1 MVNAPPRTLTAV
13 RDNLAA
19 FAWAER
25 SCLSM
30 PDVVRQMQELHARH
44 RTHEQALAKVLAQLP
59 SHDAFAEPLLTQAL
73 KERFGLD
80 LDVRRSY
87 LFHARRAR
95 IDQSFAAA
103 SRDPLV
109 ERQKALKNATQT
121 LLDAALQNFE
131 HAETQA
137 GGMDEDT
144 QHKAALYDHPPVEG
158 LSVSRKP
165 LAIAPEQFAALCRE
179 LDLGGKYQARISAV
193 FNPPSAQDQATDAAA
208 YNLRGLIK
216 RAEQSAFSLHVHLA
230 YMRNDISERFY
241 RMLLEVADNKPVR
254 LDNQPVTCS
263 FLQLWEV
270 ELTGIVA
277 IGKARD
283 NASALE
289 PIAVYIPEDPV
300 CPLKEY
306 PSTLAFAQALR
317 HRLLQE
323 DAQALLQRCIPARE
337 AQALLARLEDHLR
350 PVVWIEAMG
359 WYDRRVDPQA
369 KLHLRERIL
378 DGGFLEQIVR
388 QKIRVIQDD
397 ALFHAV
403 PTAEQDQKSF
413 DERLRY
419 FENKVVQALNAAAFF
434 VPVLGQV
441 MLGVSAIQLGY
452 EAYEGI
458 EQWARGERDQAL
470 GYLLDVVENVAL
482 VAALAAAGASAGETP
497 ANERISVETPSF
509 IEELKPVTLP
519 SGQTRLWKPDLAPF
533 AHDMLLPGGLEPDEF
548 GLYHYQGK
556 TWLALEDKVYSVKSG
571 TGPDQYRLEHP
582 SKALAYEPSLRHN
595 GAGAW
600 QHELDQPLEW
610 QGLTLFRR
618 LGIHASVFSDETAQR
633 ILQVSDTREA
643 VLRRVLS
650 ENQRPPALLEDT
662 MRRFRLDQ
670 DIERSLP
677 DGDADSRMAVF
688 DSRYRALP
696 MSLPPDAAVITRVYP
711 GLPAPITEE
720 LMRNATVAD
729 LALLADGKVPARMAE
744 EIRVYQQQV
753 RLARAY
759 EGLFLTSVS
768 NPDTDRLILHTL
780 ARFPGWSPDVRLEV
794 RAGSPHGPLID
805 SVGPEEAMVRKVLS
819 RVAKGYEAYDG
830 EGRALHGRDTL
841 YAAVLH
847 ALPDAQRAALGFPG
861 VWDGPALEQAVCQGA
876 LLPRKAL
883 RQILQMQP
891 VRPGYRSPMRLAN
904 GRPGYPLSGHGATP
918 GFIARDTLLDLIRL
932 LELPADAPGSAEVF
946 LAVLED
952 AGLSRGQI
960 HERLLQLLGER
971 QALETDFNAWGELS
985 SALPV
990 PSPRTASRERIL
1002 EAIWRHWSNTCLPEL
1017 GQRSTPLQLEQ
1028 AYLSDFP
1035 ERLPA
1040 FWHARVEHLQLIDVS
1055 ITPAP
1060 VTLDDAPALTEFMQR
1075 FVHVQ
1080 ALEISN
1086 TGPTGSLQPLSPVMV
1101 GLIAR
1106 CLPGLRELRLINQ
1119 DIQLLSLNITLLRGL
1134 SRLERLDLSGNRIF
1148 HLTRMDLGGLRLRYL
1163 GLDRLG
1169 LDQWPTWLDN
1179 AMLDT
1184 IDEISLRDNRI
1195 AILPE
1200 RLMTS
1205 SMGTGHHTLI
1215 SLQGNTL
1222 FPDQLM
1228 RIGLNNDVPGRRFSF
1243 NVDFP
1248 PSVQARLQ
1256 ARAAE
1261 HAQLTDAIER
1271 WAVASGSA
1279 APLSEATTQAR
1290 NRIGMAILAC
1300 WRAHSEGQT
1309 YAPLRLLEIALEDF
1323 PPLPAFFYPQVRT
1336 LMLMRPTGTPE
1347 RLDAFLRNFTRLT
1360 SLSFIEHVQP
1370 MTVLPQALIELP
1382 ALEMLTLHEQGLLV
1396 DQQAMTF
1403 FGRLPR
1409 LTSLDLEGNRFGEI
1423 TDVSGLAQRLTR
1435 LYLNNTGLEEWPD
1448 WVDRLLPMEVLDLD
1462 NNRLTELP
1470 EHILANPRNDDA
1482 QTEISLRGNP
1492 LTRDTLYWAHVS
1504 EGYTRS
1510 FSFNL
1515 DLPEDIRAVRWREPH
1530 DSDSSPDSTA
1540 DSSSEEDNPPGHAH
1554 SPGYFPAG
1562 EAPDVQDWLL
1572 GTPDE
1577 NEAHRVLWEQLA
1589 HADDAGDLLRLIGR
1603 LRQAAPYRNAG
1614 TRVDF
1619 AARVWRVLESAAHG
1633 SDERQLF
1640 NGMAQEALLQ
1650 PETGDQTCHDGAWL
1664 VFNQIEIHVFTEQS
1678 LKDVPDGLRGQALYR
1693 LTRRLYR
1700 LQELDDIA
1708 REQAGS
1714 RDQAEVRLA
1723 YRLRWA
1729 QELDLPLPPSS
1740 MLYRT
1745 VASIRPGEL
1754 DAALARVQLG
1764 ERGEPF
1770 MRYAG
1775 QRDFWLAYLREAH
1788 AQRFAALE
1796 QAYQERVL
1804 AVPDRFPGQSVDELA
1819 DEYAALQRQH
1829 EAEQQALIRELTIQE
1844 GLDHGR

>member
-1 MVNAPPRTLTAV
+1 MTSAPPRTLAAL
-13 RDNLAA
+13 RDSLTA
-19 FAWAER
+19 FAWAEP

-30 PDVVRQMQELHARH
+30 PDVVRQLQEAHARH
-44 RTHEQALAKVLAQLP
+44 RSHEQALAKVLAQLP
-59 SHDAFAEPLLTQAL
+59 SHDAFAEPLLTEAL

-95 IDQSFAAA
+95 VDQSFAAA

-131 HAETQA
+131 HAETQV
-137 GGMDEDT
+137 GGMDEDAR
-144 QHKAALYDHPPVEG
+144 HKAALYDHPPVEG

-179 LDLGGKYQARISAV
+179 LDLGGKYQARIAAV
-193 FNPPSAQDQATDAAA
+193 FNPPSAPGQAPDAAA
-208 YNLRGLIK
+208 YNLRGLLK

-241 RMLLEVADNKPVR
+241 RLLLEVADNKPVQ
-254 LDNQPVTCS
+254 LDNQPVACS

-283 NASALE
+283 DASAIE
-289 PIAVYIPEDPV
+289 PVAVYIPEDPV

-317 HRLLQE
+317 DRLLQE
-323 DAQALLQRCIPARE
+323 GAQALLQRCVPARE
-337 AQALLARLEDHLR
+337 AQTLLARLEDHLR

-369 KLHLRERIL
+369 RLHLRERIL
-378 DGGFLEQIVR
+378 SGGLLEQIVQ
-388 QKIRVIQDD
+388 QKLRVIRDD

-441 MLGVSAIQLGY
+441 MLGVSVIQLSY

-470 GYLLDVVENVAL
+470 GYLLDVVENLAL
-482 VAALAAAGASAGETP
+482 AAALAAAGASAGQTP
-497 ANERISVETPSF
+497 ANERIAVETPSF

-519 SGQTRLWKPDLAPF
+519 DGQARLWQPDLAPF

-548 GLYHYQGK
+548 GLYHYHGK
-556 TWLALEDKVYSVKSG
+556 TWLALEDKVYSVKA
-571 TGPDQYRLEHP
+571 GPTPGQYRLEHP

-600 QHELDQPLEW
+600 QHELDQPLQW

-618 LGIHASVFSDETAQR
+618 LGMHTSVFSDETAQC
-633 ILQVSDTREA
+633 ILRVSDTREA

-662 MRRFRLDQ
+662 LRRFRLDQ

-677 DGDADSRMAVF
+677 DGDADSRMAAF

-696 MSLPPDAAVITRVYP
+696 MNLPPDAAVITRVYP

-720 LMRNATVAD
+720 LLRNAVAAE
-729 LALLADGKVPARMAE
+729 LALLADGKIPARMAE

-768 NPDTDRLILHTL
+768 NPDTDRLVLHTL
-780 ARFPGWSPDVRLEV
+780 ARFPGWSPDIRLEV
-794 RAGSPHGPLID
+794 RSGSPHGPLID

-830 EGRALHGRDTL
+830 EGHALHGRDTL

-861 VWDGPALEQAVCQGA
+861 AWDGPALEQAVRQGA
-876 LLPRKAL
+876 LLPRKEL

-891 VRPGYRSPMRLAN
+891 LRPGYRSPMRLAN
-904 GRPGYPLSGHGATP
+904 GRPGYPLSGRGAMP
-918 GFIARDTLLDLIRL
+918 GFIVRDTLLDLIRL
-932 LELPADAPGSAEVF
+932 LELPDDAQGSAEAV
-946 LAVLED
+946 LAVLEG
-952 AGLSRGQI
+952 AGLGRVQI
-960 HERLLQLLGER
+960 HGRLLQLLDER
-971 QALETDFNAWGELS
+971 QALETDLNAWGELS
-985 SALPV
+985 STLPLQ
-990 PSPRTASRERIL
+990 SPRTASRERIL
-1002 EAIWRHWSNTCLPEL
+1002 EAIWRHWRQACLPEL
-1017 GQRSTPLQLEQ
+1017 GQSLEPLRLEQ
-1028 AYLSDFP
+1028 VYLFDFP

-1040 FWHARVEHLQLIDVS
+1040 FWYARVEHLQLADISITTAPLRFDDVS
-1055 ITPAP
+1055 
-1060 VTLDDAPALTEFMQR
+1060 ALTEFVQR
-1075 FVHVQ
+1075 FAHLQ
-1080 ALEISN
+1080 ALEISRARSV
-1086 TGPTGSLQPLSPVMV
+1086 GSLQPLSSVIV
-1101 GLIAR
+1101 GLIVR
-1106 CLPGLRELRLINQ
+1106 YLPGLRELRLINQ
-1119 DIQLLSLNITLLRGL
+1119 DIRLLGLNITLLRGL
-1134 SRLERLDLSGNRIF
+1134 ARLERLDLSGNTIL
-1148 HLTRMDLGGLRLRYL
+1148 HLTSMDLGGLRLRFL
-1163 GLDRLG
+1163 GLDRTG
-1169 LDQWPTWLDN
+1169 LDQWPTWLDDS
-1179 AMLDT
+1179 ALDA
-1184 IDEISLRDNRI
+1184 IDEISLRGNQI
-1195 AILPE
+1195 AVLPE
-1200 RLMTS
+1200 HLLTR
-1205 SMGTGHHTLI
+1205 GTDSGHHTVI

-1228 RIGLNNDVPGRRFSF
+1228 RIGLNNSVPGRRFSF

-1248 PSVQARLQ
+1248 ASVQAWLQ
-1256 ARAAE
+1256 DRANE
-1261 HAQLTDAIER
+1261 HAQLRDVIER
-1271 WAVASGSA
+1271 WAGASSSA

-1290 NRIGMAILAC
+1290 NRIGTAILEC
-1300 WRAHSEGQT
+1300 WRAHSEGRT
-1309 YAPLRLLEIALEDF
+1309 FVPLRLEEIALEDF
-1323 PPLPAFFYPQVRT
+1323 PPVPAFFHPQVRNLT
-1336 LMLMRPTGTPE
+1336 LVRLTSTPE
-1347 RLDAFLRNFTRLT
+1347 RLDAFLRNFTRLS
-1360 SLSFIEHVQP
+1360 SLSFIEHVHP
-1370 MTVLPQALIELP
+1370 MTALPPALLELP
-1382 ALEMLTLHEQGLLV
+1382 VLEMLTLHEQGLLV
-1396 DQQAMTF
+1396 DQQVMTF
-1403 FGRLPR
+1403 LGRLPR

-1423 TDVSGLAQRLTR
+1423 TSVTGLRRLSR
-1435 LYLNNTGLEEWPD
+1435 LYLNNTGLEAWPD
-1448 WVDRLLPMEVLDLD
+1448 WVDGLLPMEVLDLD
-1462 NNRLTELP
+1462 HNQLTELP

-1482 QTEISLRGNP
+1482 QTEISLRDNP
-1492 LTRDTLYWAHVS
+1492 LTRDTLYRAHVS

-1510 FSFNL
+1510 YSFNL

-1530 DSDSSPDSTA
+1530 DSDSSLDSTV
-1540 DSSSEEDNPPGHAH
+1540 DSSSEDDTNDPGHVH
-1554 SPGYFPAG
+1554 SPGFLPAG

-1572 GTPDE
+1572 GTVDE
-1577 NEAHRVLWEQLA
+1577 NEAHRALWQQLE
-1589 HADDAGDLLRLIGR
+1589 HANDAADLLRLVGR
-1603 LRQAAPYRNAG
+1603 LRQAAPYRSAD
-1614 TRVDF
+1614 TRIDF

-1633 SDERQLF
+1633 SEERQLF

-1650 PETGDQTCHDGAWL
+1650 PGTGDQTCHDGAWL

-1775 QRDFWLAYLREAH
+1775 QRDFWLAYLHEAH

-1819 DEYAALQRQH
+1819 GEYAALQRQY

-1844 GLDHGR
+1844 GLDHG